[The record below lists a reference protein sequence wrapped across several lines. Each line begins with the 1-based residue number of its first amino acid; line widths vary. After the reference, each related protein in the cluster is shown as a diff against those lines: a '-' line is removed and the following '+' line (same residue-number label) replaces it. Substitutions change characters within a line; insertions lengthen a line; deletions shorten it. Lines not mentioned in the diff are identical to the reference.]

1 MRIDP
6 DKISRIQR
14 KVVAPAETS
23 APSSV
28 EAGAVSAP
36 GAAGQVD
43 QVVLSQRAVEIQRA
57 KEALARVP
65 EVRQDKVA
73 AIKKRIQEG
82 NFQIDTATIAERI
95 LSGRS

>member
-1 MRIDP
+1 VRIDP
-6 DKISRIQR
+6 DKISRTQR
-14 KVVAPAETS
+14 KIVAPAETS

-36 GAAGQVD
+36 GAAGQAD

-57 KEALARVP
+57 KEALSRIP
-65 EVRQDKVA
+65 EIRQNKVA
-73 AIKKRIQEG
+73 ALKKRIQDG

-95 LSGRS
+95 LSGRP